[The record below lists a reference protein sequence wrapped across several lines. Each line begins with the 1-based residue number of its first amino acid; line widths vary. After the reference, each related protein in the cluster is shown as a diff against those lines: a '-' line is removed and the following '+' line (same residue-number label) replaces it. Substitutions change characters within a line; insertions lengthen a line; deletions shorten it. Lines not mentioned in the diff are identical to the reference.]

1 METEL
6 QTKTIRKEKPA
17 VDGMDNIKNNG
28 FGVECKF
35 SLVDNGQFLFGPG
48 SKALFELIEKTG
60 SVKSACEEMG
70 MSYSKAWKKIREAQ
84 ETLGCEV
91 VVRVQGGKGG
101 GQAMLTPTGK
111 WLCETYTAFVDEATA
126 QAKAIFER
134 HFAVH
139 DEAHNMGQNH
149 E

>member
-1 METEL
+1 MD
-6 QTKTIRKEKPA
+6 A
-17 VDGMDNIKNNG
+17 MDNIKIDG
-28 FGVECKF
+28 LGVECKL
-35 SLVDNGQFLFGPG
+35 SLVDNGRFLFGPG
-48 SKALFELIEKTG
+48 SKTLFEFIEKTG

-101 GQAMLTPTGK
+101 GQAKLTPKGK
-111 WLCETYTAFVDEATA
+111 RLCEAYAAFAEEATA
-126 QAKAIFER
+126 QVNAIFER

-139 DEAHNMGQNH
+139 DEAHNMGQDH

>member
-1 METEL
+1 MKLKEDTKSYETPN
-6 QTKTIRKEKPA
+6 T
-17 VDGMDNIKNNG
+17 NG

-111 WLCETYTAFVDEATA
+111 WLCETYTAFVDETTA

-134 HFAVH
+134 HFAAH
-139 DEAHNMGQNH
+139 DEAHNMGQDH